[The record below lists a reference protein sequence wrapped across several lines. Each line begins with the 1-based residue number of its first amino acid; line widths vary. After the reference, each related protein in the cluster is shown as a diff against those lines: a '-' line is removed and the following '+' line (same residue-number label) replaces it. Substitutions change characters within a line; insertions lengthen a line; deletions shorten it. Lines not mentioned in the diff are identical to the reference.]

1 MSKLY
6 QNKWAGYET
15 YFTPTY
21 PVKEKKSNVRTR
33 KGEADAIGGYEIT
46 RVNGKWKCRKGQYYT
61 HSLRDEEHFPVV
73 GDVKINIL
81 EYVMGAMLDALGRR
95 TDE

>member
-15 YFTPTY
+15 YFTPIY
-21 PVKEKKSNVRTR
+21 PVRTR
-33 KGEADAIGGYEIT
+33 KREADAIGGYEIT

-61 HSLRDEEHFPVV
+61 YSLRDEEHFPVV

-81 EYVMGAMLDALGRR
+81 GYVMGAMLDALERR
-95 TDE
+95 TDELGDI

>member
-15 YFTPTY
+15 YFTPIY
-21 PVKEKKSNVRTR
+21 PVRTR
-33 KGEADAIGGYEIT
+33 KREDDAIGGYEIIK
-46 RVNGKWKCRKGQYYT
+46 VNGKWKCRKGQYYI

-73 GDVKINIL
+73 GNVKINIL
-81 EYVMGAMLDALGRR
+81 GYVMGEMLDALERR
-95 TDE
+95 TDEPKS